1 MCVFFF
7 RWNTILH
14 AENKQ
19 AKFLITANRMRL
31 RDIKRKLLAIQRKRE
46 KLGLKKYEPDNE
58 ATNDGASFKKKTT

>member
-1 MCVFFF
+1 
-7 RWNTILH
+7 
-14 AENKQ
+14 
-19 AKFLITANRMRL
+19 MRL